1 MGKYRYSFLPIGINI
16 EGRRIVIAGGGNVA
30 LHKASIRSAY
40 TENVTVVSPEFRT
53 GFEELG
59 FTLVPS
65 ELRPEHLEG
74 AWLLYACTGDSAVN
88 RQIRALAHERGIL
101 VSVCDSPSECD
112 FISPAVFRDG
122 CMTVAVGSDSRDVR
136 RSIRVRDRVREL
148 AGQGLFGADLGIGKE
163 GREGK

>member
-30 LHKASIRSAY
+30 LHKASILSAY

-59 FTLVPS
+59 FTLVRS

-74 AWLLYACTGDSAVN
+74 AWLL
-88 RQIRALAHERGIL
+88 
-101 VSVCDSPSECD
+101 
-112 FISPAVFRDG
+112 
-122 CMTVAVGSDSRDVR
+122 
-136 RSIRVRDRVREL
+136 
-148 AGQGLFGADLGIGKE
+148 
-163 GREGK
+163 